1 MYSFCF
7 ICFFYTKNIVKKIT
21 LYFRN
26 NFNMLILCLGKNV
39 SMLKTVALLYSF
51 IFLWKLIILF
61 QDYLISRKFKRTA
74 FIQNRFFRFFFGQC
88 KYLNCHF

>member
-1 MYSFCF
+1 M
-7 ICFFYTKNIVKKIT
+7 
-21 LYFRN
+21 
-26 NFNMLILCLGKNV
+26 LGKKYV

-74 FIQNRFFRFFFGQC
+74 FIQNRFFRFFLVSVNILTVTFNQFNTAL
-88 KYLNCHF
+88 LNKSINFLHFFY